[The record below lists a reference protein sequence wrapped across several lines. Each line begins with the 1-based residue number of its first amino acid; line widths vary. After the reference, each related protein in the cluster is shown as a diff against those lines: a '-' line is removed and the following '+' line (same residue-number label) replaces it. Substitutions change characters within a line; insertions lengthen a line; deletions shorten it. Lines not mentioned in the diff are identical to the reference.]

1 MTGDSFTITK
11 GQVAYLLN
19 VDVRTL
25 TTYQG
30 RAEDPLPIANSGRRG
45 QQNEYDP
52 RDIVNWSQRQEL
64 RKLNIDSDGRLFDYE
79 AEKARLTYH
88 QANKSALEEETLT
101 GALIPADMVKQT
113 WSSLV
118 MSFRAKMIGL
128 PNKAAPQVIGVDDL
142 RETEQILQDFIYEAL
157 SELAASGIPN
167 DSGGSDADGKATA
180 AADSKPVGRR
190 KEKVKSRKQ
199 CRAGGMEDKQG

>member
-1 MTGDSFTITK
+1 MSKDLYTIAK
-11 GQVAYLLN
+11 WQAAQML
-19 VDVRTL
+19 DVSEREMQRA
-25 TTYQG
+25 QG
-30 RAEDPLPIANSGRRG
+30 RADDPLPIYRPGHRG
-45 QQNEYDP
+45 TPHEYLPSDL
-52 RDIVNWSQRQEL
+52 VKWKVRQEF

-180 AADSKPVGRR
+180 AADSKPMGRR